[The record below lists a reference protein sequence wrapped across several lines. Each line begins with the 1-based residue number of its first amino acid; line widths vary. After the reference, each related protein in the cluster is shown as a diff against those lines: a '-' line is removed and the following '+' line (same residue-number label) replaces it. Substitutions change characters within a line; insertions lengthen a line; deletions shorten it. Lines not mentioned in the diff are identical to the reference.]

1 MKNSEL
7 RYPLKML
14 VLICFI
20 VKLDKEIK
28 LIVNFKFF
36 SPFIENDRRFFIF
49 SISCP
54 EFAGNWKS
62 EGIFYSLQC
71 EKKEIRLYGLHKLF
85 WHSLNFGLQ
94 TPFKMISQYKIF
106 TYSSLIFLH
115 RSRSLI
121 YVSSLNVY
129 KVQYGWRE
137 RALGYRIKIPG

>member
-1 MKNSEL
+1 MKNLEL

-36 SPFIENDRRFFIF
+36 FPFIESDRRFFIF
-49 SISCP
+49 SISCL

-71 EKKEIRLYGLHKLF
+71 EKKRSDFMVCTNYFDIVLILVSRLHL
-85 WHSLNFGLQ
+85 
-94 TPFKMISQYKIF
+94 
-106 TYSSLIFLH
+106 
-115 RSRSLI
+115 R
-121 YVSSLNVY
+121 
-129 KVQYGWRE
+129 
-137 RALGYRIKIPG
+137 